1 MCSINEKTARNII
14 FEVLNKSKVLN
25 RLDLSDGFWKQFSVQ
40 NKSFKK
46 QVRLYEVE
54 NISNTS
60 ILAIVINAK
69 QYFEKYK
76 DFSINKNTRVWKRI
90 LHGWISERLTTLH
103 EYCFESKP
111 KKIEEKRF
119 QIINDLM
126 QWNLLKRINFLG

>member
-25 RLDLSDGFWKQFSVQ
+25 RLDLSDGFWKQFNVQ

-46 QVRLYEVE
+46 QVGLYEVE

-111 KKIEEKRF
+111 KKTEEKRF

>member
-1 MCSINEKTARNII
+1 MFFVSKSNRYRQYFSIVYFCKLLCSINEKTARNII

-25 RLDLSDGFWKQFSVQ
+25 RLDLSDGFWKQFNVQ

-46 QVRLYEVE
+46 QVGLYEVE

-76 DFSINKNTRVWKRI
+76 DFSINKNTRV
-90 LHGWISERLTTLH
+90 
-103 EYCFESKP
+103 
-111 KKIEEKRF
+111 
-119 QIINDLM
+119 
-126 QWNLLKRINFLG
+126 

>member
-25 RLDLSDGFWKQFSVQ
+25 RLDLSDGFWKQFNVQ